1 MGKVLCRRKTAAA
14 PITGAAAILFL
25 GGNFMNNKKLILITV
40 ALVALIGLF
49 LGLYLMT
56 KPEASLGTKE
66 FTVTVVHSDGTEKVF
81 NYNTDAEKLGAY
93 LEEQGLIESQGA
105 DAGMFH
111 TVDGEKA
118 DWNVNQSYW
127 AFYLGEDYA
136 MTGIYDTD
144 IADGGIYKLVYTI
157 G

>member
-1 MGKVLCRRKTAAA
+1 
-14 PITGAAAILFL
+14 
-25 GGNFMNNKKLILITV
+25 MNNKKLILAAI
-40 ALVALIGLF
+40 ALVAVVAILVGVYLIA
-49 LGLYLMT
+49 
-56 KPEASLGTKE
+56 KPAPVAAGAKAI
-66 FTVTVVHSDGTEKVF
+66 TVTVVHSDGTEKVF

-118 DWNVNQSYW
+118 DWGINKSYW
-127 AFYLGEDYA
+127 ALYEGDTYA
-136 MTGIYDTD
+136 NQGIYDTD
-144 IADGGIYKLVYTI
+144 IIDGAVYKLVYTL